1 RARRRGLPPARQG
14 RLPAGDALK
23 FFSLSPLAGRGEE
36 EHDSA
41 PGKTGRAS
49 FSRSE
54 PRYSEYLN
62 SGMFFSSSLLA
73 LNTAW
78 SGYHF
83 DEDVAVVVVV
93 AGLLSVPV
101 AAPVVVVAAGLA
113 PGLVPAP

>member
-1 RARRRGLPPARQG
+1 MIGGEKNTTARPA
-14 RLPAGDALK
+14 
-23 FFSLSPLAGRGEE
+23 
-36 EHDSA
+36 
-41 PGKTGRAS
+41 KTGRAS

-83 DEDVAVVVVV
+83 DEDEALVFV
-93 AGLLSVPV
+93 AGVGGGWWVPV
-101 AAPVVVVAAGLA
+101 AAPVVVVAAGRLA
-113 PGLVPAP
+113 AVFPAPVAVFPAVPV

>member
-41 PGKTGRAS
+41 PGKNGRAS
-49 FSRSE
+49 FNRSE

-83 DEDVAVVVVV
+83 DEDDALVWV
-93 AGLLSVPV
+93 AGCAGRLSVPV
-101 AAPVVVVAAGLA
+101 AAPVVVVAAGRLA
-113 PGLVPAP
+113 AVFP